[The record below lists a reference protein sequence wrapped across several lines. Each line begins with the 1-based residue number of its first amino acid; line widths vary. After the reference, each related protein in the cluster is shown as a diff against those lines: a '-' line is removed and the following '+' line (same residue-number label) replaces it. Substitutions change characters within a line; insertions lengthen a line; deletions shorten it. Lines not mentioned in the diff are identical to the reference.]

1 MAPAPGPVPV
11 DPPLDL
17 PDGLAYRAKRRLL
30 GKPLHSHELEHQ
42 RLGKPTALAVFASD
56 NLSSS
61 AYATEEIL
69 HVLIP
74 LVGVAAFSLVVPVTV
89 AMLVV
94 LGFLVLSYRET
105 IKEYPS
111 AGGAYLVTRDNFG
124 IVPAQVA
131 GASLLTDY
139 ILTVAVSASAGTA
152 ALVSAF
158 PSLEPYRVVIAL
170 GFIALIAYGNLCG
183 VRESGRVFAIPTY
196 FFIVSMVLLLGLGL
210 WQFLAGELPVLPA
223 EVPGQIHWGLPSAE
237 ALFYGAGLFGV
248 LHAFASGGAAVTGV
262 EAISNGVPAFR
273 PPEWRNARQTLVIM
287 GTALGVM
294 FLGLSMLAAETH
306 VAPFEGGTPTVIS
319 QVGRAV
325 FGGSAAGDVLYF
337 SLQAGTMLIL
347 VMAANTGFADFPR
360 LASFQ
365 AGDSFL
371 PRQLTKRGHR
381 LVYSNGIVTLAV
393 AAMVL
398 VVATGAV
405 VTRLIPL
412 YAIGVFTGFTLS
424 QAGMTRHHLRLREP
438 GWQRGLVVNGVGAVL
453 SATVTLIVAV
463 TKFADGAW
471 VILMILPAMVVILLR
486 LNRQYR
492 REAVE
497 LEHDVPAAIAA
508 PVLRRHVVLV
518 FVDRVDMAVA
528 RAIQY
533 GRTHQ
538 ADEMRAVHFAVDDL
552 AADELAEEWRRL
564 GLSRVPLEIVEC
576 PDRRL
581 TKAAMVCVAREL
593 ADGETEVSVLLP
605 DRKYRGIWHRVLHD
619 RTAESMVEQLSRL
632 PHANVT
638 VVPFQLGMGA
648 TQDEAALVA
657 AVAGQVDGRGDGK
670 VGADGRPVSR
680 VAAHGADGMPEV
692 GANGAG
698 GAGGDETAMGA
709 GSASRAGGKAH
720 GGGPPAP
727 APSSARPRDVV
738 VDDEPGRVR
747 PPAGALVPIAEARW
761 RDNVTVRGRVRSLR
775 VAPQHDS
782 PTLELVVE
790 DGTGGVSLV
799 FLGRRAVA
807 GIGSGTRLEATGTV
821 GLHKARLAI
830 LNPRYRIL
838 R

>member
-1 MAPAPGPVPV
+1 MTQDKTLEANASSASPMPGPVPV
-11 DPPLDL
+11 DAHVEL
-17 PDGLAYRAKRRLL
+17 PDGIGYRAKRRFL
-30 GKPLHSHELEHQ
+30 GEPLHSDELEHQ

-74 LVGVAAFSLVVPVTV
+74 LVGVAAFALVVPITI

-94 LGFLVLSYRET
+94 LGFLILSYRET

-124 IVPAQVA
+124 IIPAQVA

-139 ILTVAVSASAGTA
+139 ILTVAVSSSAGTA

-158 PSLEPYRVVIAL
+158 SGLEPFRVPIAL
-170 GFIALIAYGNLCG
+170 FFIALIAYGNLRG
-183 VRESGRVFAIPTY
+183 VKESGRVFAVPTY
-196 FFIVSMVLLLGLGL
+196 FFMLNMALLLGLGL
-210 WQFLAGELPVLPA
+210 WKYVGNDLPLLGR
-223 EVPGQIHWGLPSAE
+223 EVEGQVHWGSGSD

-262 EAISNGVPAFR
+262 EAISNGVPAFK
-273 PPEWRNARQTLVIM
+273 PPEWKNARQTLVLM
-287 GTALGVM
+287 GTGLGIM
-294 FLGLSMLAAETH
+294 FLGLSMLAAAIK
-306 VAPFEGGTPTVIS
+306 VAPFEVGTPTVIS
-319 QVGRAV
+319 QIGEAV
-325 FGGSAAGDVLYF
+325 YGGGSLGTVLYY

-371 PRQLTKRGHR
+371 PRQMTKRGHR
-381 LVYSNGIVTLAV
+381 LVYSNGIIVLAV

-398 VVATGAV
+398 VVATRAE

-424 QAGMTRHHLRLREP
+424 QAGMTRHHLHRREP
-438 GWQRGLVVNGVGAVL
+438 GWRKGLAINGVGAGL
-453 SATVTLIVAV
+453 SFVVALIIAI

-471 VILMILPAMVVILLR
+471 VILIVLPVLVWLLLR

-492 REAVE
+492 REAEE

-518 FVDRVDMAVA
+518 FIDRIDMAAA

-533 GRTHQ
+533 GRTHNT
-538 ADEMRAVHFAVDDL
+538 AELRAVHFALDDQVAEDL
-552 AADELAEEWRRL
+552 AGEWQRL
-564 GLSRVPLEIVEC
+564 GLTRVPLEVVEC
-576 PDRRL
+576 SDRRL
-581 TKAAMVCVAREL
+581 TKAAVTAVAREL
-593 ADGETEVSVLLP
+593 ADGETEVTVLLP
-605 DRKYRGIWHRVLHD
+605 DRKYGGVWHRVLHD
-619 RTAESMVEQLSRL
+619 RTAESIETQVSRL

-638 VVPFQLGMGA
+638 SVPFHLGSGHELD
-648 TQDEAALVA
+648 T
-657 AVAGQVDGRGDGK
+657 
-670 VGADGRPVSR
+670 
-680 VAAHGADGMPEV
+680 
-692 GANGAG
+692 
-698 GAGGDETAMGA
+698 
-709 GSASRAGGKAH
+709 
-720 GGGPPAP
+720 
-727 APSSARPRDVV
+727 V
-738 VDDEPGRVR
+738 VDRHAIQVAVGVADEFEIDEERQRPLAGTLVR
-747 PPAGALVPIAEARW
+747 IADARW
-761 RDNVTVRGRVRSLR
+761 RDRVSVQGRVRAIR

-782 PTLELVVE
+782 PTLELVLE
-790 DGTGGVSLV
+790 DDSASLSIV
-799 FLGRRAVA
+799 FLGRRSLS
-807 GIGSGTRLEATGTV
+807 GIHIGTRLQAKGIV

-830 LNPRYRIL
+830 LNPQYRIL
-838 R
+838 P